1 MTRSTWAKPAGLLA
15 VLVLALVASEVRPA
29 VKPRAGSVPRERIN
43 PAGLNRP
50 KGYTHVVTTRGGKHV
65 FVSGQVALDAE
76 GNLVGKGDLKAQA
89 DKAYQNLSVALEA
102 AGASFADV
110 VKLHTYVVGYRP
122 QHLAV
127 LSEVRTRY
135 IGEAALPAS
144 TLLGVQAL
152 AREGLLIEV
161 EAVAVVP

>member
-1 MTRSTWAKPAGLLA
+1 MTSRAWVKPAGLLA
-15 VLVLALVASEVRPA
+15 ALVLAAAASEVRPA
-29 VKPRAGSVPRERIN
+29 TKRRAGSVPRERIN
-43 PAGLNRP
+43 PTGLSRP

-65 FVSGQVALDAE
+65 FVSGQVALDAN
-76 GNLVGKGDLKAQA
+76 GSVVGKGDLKAQA
-89 DKAYQNLSVALEA
+89 DKAYQNLGVALEA

-110 VKLHTYVVGYRP
+110 VKLNTYVVGLRP

-127 LSEVRTRY
+127 LSEVRTRHL
-135 IGEAALPAS
+135 GEAALPAS

>member
-1 MTRSTWAKPAGLLA
+1 
-15 VLVLALVASEVRPA
+15 
-29 VKPRAGSVPRERIN
+29 
-43 PAGLNRP
+43 
-50 KGYTHVVTTRGGKHV
+50 
-65 FVSGQVALDAE
+65 
-76 GNLVGKGDLKAQA
+76 
-89 DKAYQNLSVALEA
+89 
-102 AGASFADV
+102 
-110 VKLHTYVVGYRP
+110 
-122 QHLAV
+122 V